1 MQYKI
6 VCVLIEYLEE
16 EIKGNGST
24 SPNSGYR
31 RVLEDTIKSLKELKR
46 FW

>member
-16 EIKGNGST
+16 EIKGNGNT
-24 SPNSGYR
+24 SPNSVYR
-31 RVLEDTIKSLKELKR
+31 KVLEVTIKNLKELIR